1 MIFVLTLA
9 LLLTLSWGLPKD
21 LVIQFKRSVLMNGT
35 VVERIIVNGAFDSYL
50 KGQHPVVRVRP
61 IKDEALRMIVERDRA
76 TTNNCTY
83 MRLREC
89 NLRGYEVLRLSDR
102 FQRNG
107 RDYLVLEPQA
117 DSWTVLVPEANDL
130 KKTWALETDLTRLE
144 KTHLKEDC
152 EEFVKQMND
161 KQNREELEV
170 LRVVAPVLTTAVFFG
185 FVFTSILMFK
195 RQGQH
200 PGGVIGSII
209 HYPAHHHD
217 VPLFGQKSSTGTEIK
232 QQVTPMLKGLCQQ
245 S

>member
-9 LLLTLSWGLPKD
+9 LLLPSSWGLPRD
-21 LVIQFKRSVLMNGT
+21 LVIKFERSVLTNGT
-35 VVERIIVNGAFDSYL
+35 VVERIVVDGAFDSSM
-50 KGQHPVVRVRP
+50 GQHPVVRST
-61 IKDEALRMIVERDRA
+61 KDEALRMIVERDRA
-76 TTNNCTY
+76 TANNCTY

-102 FQRNG
+102 FQMNG

-144 KTHLKEDC
+144 KTQLKEDC
-152 EEFVKQMND
+152 KEFVKQIDD
-161 KQNREELEV
+161 KQNQEELEV
-170 LRVVAPVLTTAVFFG
+170 LRVIAPVFTTAVFLG

-217 VPLFGQKSSTGTEIK
+217 VPLFGQKSSTGAEIK
-232 QQVTPMLKGLCQQ
+232 QQVTPMLKGLFQQ